1 MDRNRKKYGSKVFIG
16 PAGTNFLENTFAFH
30 KGTNPKEKP
39 RLILEVIYSR
49 IQTPFSS
56 KKPFIFL
63 DKSEHSS
70 LIRKNINLFKGKVV
84 S

>member
-1 MDRNRKKYGSKVFIG
+1 MIKESGSKVFTG

-39 RLILEVIYSR
+39 RLLLEIIYSR
-49 IQTPFSS
+49 VPTPFSD
-56 KKPFIFL
+56 KKPFLTL
-63 DKSEHSS
+63 DEIEHSS
-70 LIRKNINLFKGKVV
+70 LIKENLNLFKGKIV